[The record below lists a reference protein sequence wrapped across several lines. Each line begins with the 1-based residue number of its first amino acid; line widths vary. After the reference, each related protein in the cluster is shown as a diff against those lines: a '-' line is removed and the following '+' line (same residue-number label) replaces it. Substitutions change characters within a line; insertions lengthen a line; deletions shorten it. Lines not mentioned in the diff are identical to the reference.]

1 MKCVNVLYE
10 LFIPVDIGS
19 LVNHVALLFS
29 LVYFGKPNAQRYVSK
44 KKNMSF
50 YQTLTSLTDEDGT

>member
-19 LVNHVALLFS
+19 LVNRVALL
-29 LVYFGKPNAQRYVSK
+29 LLK
-44 KKNMSF
+44 
-50 YQTLTSLTDEDGT
+50 DE